1 MTDTGLRPNAYPVWW
16 EADVVLRDGSVAHVR
31 PILPTDADRLRR
43 FHAGQSAESIY
54 LRFFAPLKT
63 LSDKDVARFTQVDYD
78 WRVALVVTVNGE
90 IIGVARYDRI
100 DGTTAEVAFHISD
113 AHQGKGVG
121 SVLLEHLAAIG
132 QECGVA
138 KFVADVLPQNRKM
151 IQVFTEAGYEV
162 NYHFDD
168 GVIAVAF
175 TIEPT
180 EQSQA
185 VRLSREHRAEALS
198 VRSMLFPES
207 IAVIGA
213 SRRVDSVGG
222 QLLANI
228 RASGF
233 TGRVHAVNIEA
244 RHVQGLEAHSRVSEI
259 PDHVDLAVVAVPA
272 ASVQLVV
279 QDCAT
284 AGVKTLLVVSAGFAE
299 SGPLG
304 EKRQDELLRT
314 ARSSGM
320 RVIGPNSFGIMNSHP
335 DVRLNATLAPDLPAA
350 GSLGL
355 VAQSGALGIAV
366 LALAAR
372 RNLGISI
379 FASAGNRVD
388 VSGNDFMQY
397 WIDDQDTQAVGLYL
411 ESMGNPRKFSRIA
424 RQLALLKPVIV
435 VKSGV
440 SSYGV
445 APGHRVRA
453 NNVPLAAF
461 EAMLRQAGVIRVEN
475 VHQLFDVAQLVVHQ
489 PLPRGDRVAIVG
501 NSVALGALT
510 AQACVSWGLEVTHG
524 PVSLPAE
531 ASAAEFST
539 VLDSAF
545 GDDLVDS
552 VLTCFI
558 PPLHTSGEDVAHA
571 VVQSAANSGKPC
583 CATFLGMVG
592 VTEALSGGGR
602 VVLDP
607 RADAS
612 PRAEGRRSSDGRRS
626 ADGSTTVGTSN
637 SVHGVDSANSV
648 DGSFRA
654 DGGTGADDSARADQ
668 PVRAPVRVVPAYAMP
683 EDAVRALAAATRY
696 GQWRAREHGVLVNP
710 SDVDMQ
716 TAEQLV
722 ESVLTESPEGRALTA
737 VETQSLMAAYGV
749 KIWPTIPAAN
759 ADEAV
764 AAAEELGYPVVV
776 KSISPSVRHQPGQA
790 AMHLDL
796 QSEASVRE
804 SFEALSAR
812 LSPLGADTFVVQ
824 RMATPGVACV
834 VRTAEDPV
842 FGPVVTFSIA
852 GPPTDLLD
860 DIGYRIPPLTD
871 VDVRD
876 LISSVKASPLL
887 DGYHGAAP
895 VNRAAM
901 EDLIARIS
909 VMADRQPD
917 ISSLEINP
925 AIAQTGGV
933 DVLGVEI
940 VVSPSTKRT
949 DAQRRAMT

>member
-1 MTDTGLRPNAYPVWW
+1 MTDPGVRPDAYPVWW
-16 EADVVLRDGSVAHVR
+16 EADVVLRDGGVAHVR
-31 PILPTDADRLRR
+31 PIVPTDADRVRR

-78 WRVALVVTVNGE
+78 WRVALVATVHEE
-90 IIGVARYDRI
+90 IIGIARFDRL
-100 DGTTAEVAFHISD
+100 DETTAEVAFHISD
-113 AHQGKGVG
+113 AHQGRGVG

-132 QECGVA
+132 QERGVT

-185 VRLSREHRAEALS
+185 VRLAREHRAESLS
-198 VRSMLFPES
+198 VRSALFPES

-213 SRRVDSVGG
+213 SRRVDSIGH
-222 QLLANI
+222 QLLTNI
-228 RASGF
+228 RAGGF
-233 TGRVHAVNIEA
+233 KGRVHAVNIEA

-259 PDHVDLAVVAVPA
+259 PDQIDLAVVAVPA

-299 SGPLG
+299 SGPVG
-304 EKRQDELLRT
+304 QKRQHDLLRT
-314 ARSSGM
+314 ARSNGM
-320 RVIGPNSFGIMNSHP
+320 RVIGPNSFGVINSDP
-335 DVRLNATLAPDLPAA
+335 DVRLNATLAPEIPPA
-350 GSLGL
+350 GTLGL

-372 RNLGISI
+372 RNLGISV

-397 WIDDQDTQAVGLYL
+397 WIDDENTHAVGLYL
-411 ESMGNPRKFSRIA
+411 ESVGNPRKFSRIA
-424 RQLALLKPVIV
+424 RQLALRKPVIV
-435 VKSGV
+435 VKSAI

-445 APGHRVRA
+445 PPGHRVLA
-453 NNVPLAAF
+453 SKVPPAAF
-461 EAMLRQAGVIRVEN
+461 DAMLRQAGVIRVEN

-501 NSVALGALT
+501 NSDALGALT

-524 PVSLPAE
+524 PVSVKAE
-531 ASAAEFST
+531 ADAAEFST
-539 VLDSAF
+539 VLDAAF
-545 GDDLVDS
+545 RDDSVDS

-558 PPLHTSGEDVAHA
+558 PPLVTPNEDVAHA
-571 VVQSAANSGKPC
+571 VVEAAGKSEKPC
-583 CATFLGMVG
+583 AATFLGMVG
-592 VTEALSGGGR
+592 LTEALSGGYR
-602 VVLDP
+602 IDSHDP
-607 RADAS
+607 DSYGTDGPDGDDA
-612 PRAEGRRSSDGRRS
+612 
-626 ADGSTTVGTSN
+626 VGN
-637 SVHGVDSANSV
+637 
-648 DGSFRA
+648 
-654 DGGTGADDSARADQ
+654 GADVSKDLAD
-668 PVRAPVRVVPAYAMP
+668 PSGRAPRRAVPAYLMP

-696 GQWRAREHGVLVNP
+696 GQWRARERG
-710 SDVDMQ
+710 M
-716 TAEQLV
+716 LV
-722 ESVLTESPEGRALTA
+722 EPSGLNLAAAERLVERVLDETPAGRTLTP
-737 VETQSLMAAYGV
+737 VEAETLLAAYGV
-749 KIWPTIPAAN
+749 KLWPTIPASTAE
-759 ADEAV
+759 EAV
-764 AAAEELGYPVVV
+764 AAADQLGYPVVV
-776 KSISPSVRHQPGQA
+776 KSISPAVRHQPGQA
-790 AMHLDL
+790 AMHVDL
-796 QSEASVRE
+796 RTEASVRE

-812 LSPLGADTFVVQ
+812 LSPLEADTFVVQ

-834 VRTAEDPV
+834 VRTSEDPV

-852 GPPTDLLD
+852 GPPTDLLN

-871 VDVRD
+871 VDVTD

-887 DGYHGAAP
+887 DGYHGAA
-895 VNRAAM
+895 VVDHAALA
-901 EDLIARIS
+901 DLIARVS
-909 VMADRQPD
+909 VLADSQPD
-917 ISSLEINP
+917 VASLEINP
-925 AIAQTGGV
+925 VLAHPGGV

-940 VVSPSTKRT
+940 VVTPSTKRT
-949 DAQRRAMT
+949 DAERRALT